1 MKNTNNGII
10 CSNNINSGQHLVWNE
25 TSTEIKIKTSQIILI
40 DDVTKHEW
48 IVRMSNGE
56 LIIEPTE
63 ISDIRDCKIN
73 KILK

>member
-1 MKNTNNGII
+1 MSKQINKQGII
-10 CSNNINSGQHLVWNE
+10 TSSSINSVCKFNSVILV
-25 TSTEIKIKTSQIILI
+25 
-40 DDVTKHEW
+40 DDVTGHEW
-48 IVRMSNGE
+48 ILKVSNGE

>member
-1 MKNTNNGII
+1 MSKQINKQGII
-10 CSNNINSGQHLVWNE
+10 TSSSINSVYKFNSVILV
-25 TSTEIKIKTSQIILI
+25 
-40 DDVTKHEW
+40 DDVTGHEW
-48 IVRMSNGE
+48 ILKVSNGE